1 LKPVRSCSR
10 EGRTGGGSS
19 RESFLFRDVLAERS
33 KPIKVIKKVISNNY
47 DKEDMKGGEKERE
60 KTA

>member
-1 LKPVRSCSR
+1 LLKSNKHD
-10 EGRTGGGSS
+10 E
-19 RESFLFRDVLAERS
+19 EVLAGRS
-33 KPIKVIKKVISNNY
+33 RPRKSIKKVISNNY